1 MMMKVDDCFGPDTL
15 ASAYLS
21 YTYLEAL
28 LLFFS
33 SFFLTLFSY
42 MDWRFK
48 VDRFV
53 HDDSKGVTGGFAG
66 LQVKYSTCNMESR

>member
-1 MMMKVDDCFGPDTL
+1 MMMKVEDGFGVDTL

-28 LLFFS
+28 LVFFFFCF
-33 SFFLTLFSY
+33 FFLY